1 METAMIDNASN
12 RGGADVPSL
21 AGQDYE
27 GGAGSSKMTSEPN
40 QNTALSTTG
49 TGLAPTVRRV
59 LQQPAVKRSMPAISV
74 LLAVLLFVIFGSML
88 NSTGYRSISNGM
100 SEPDRQ
106 ASYDA
111 LLASQ
116 YKVRINPAS
125 GMIEVPDGSYQQAKL
140 FLASQGLP
148 RSAIAGGYSALN
160 ENASMTQSQ
169 FMEQVQYNNAME
181 LELAKT
187 ISQIDSIESARVHIA
202 VNKQSVF
209 VRERM
214 PSKASVV
221 VKPYFGRV
229 VTQPQV
235 QSIIH
240 LVSSSVPYMS
250 TTDVTVVDNYGILLS
265 SDSSDDSLGTQKNI
279 DFERRMEAE
288 LSGRIVDL
296 IMPVLGEGNV
306 KSIVNV
312 NLDFTETESTF
323 EEFDRSGTGPKTRS
337 EVLSNDEVTGQ
348 AAAGIPGGVSNI
360 APDAPELEATG
371 AAAAGVGA
379 ELEINQRTQTTRN
392 YELDKAVRYVKEQPG
407 RVLGLTA
414 AIMLNESALRD
425 LVLIKLRQAA
435 GATSNSNPLEGGLA
449 PDSAGNVNA
458 TSVGL
463 EEFSE
468 QQINEQMDIEIERF
482 RGVVIRALPF
492 DEVRGDSI
500 NIAAAP
506 FYVDA
511 PIEIIIPWWEQE
523 GIVEWGKHGFT
534 VLAFLFLLLFV
545 VRPIMAFYMPKPS
558 VDDLAV
564 LAEKMKDGE
573 LTPAELEALEKGET
587 LEEIKAK
594 LKPKKSSISADML
607 DTANTY
613 DDKVALI
620 RLLVA
625 EDSGR
630 VANVLK
636 KMIKPV

>member
-371 AAAAGVGA
+371 AAAGADA